1 MDVAGD
7 DGEDV
12 EETVDGKSHVR
23 PADDEEGER
32 GEEDVEDGEA
42 ETVAEVAHFGED
54 GLCSGM
60 EKKGKGRRMRKRWRK
75 RMSSGGHDGG

>member
-12 EETVDGKSHVR
+12 EETVDGKGHVR

-32 GEEDVEDGEA
+32 REEDVEDGEA

-60 EKKGKGRRMRKRWRK
+60 EKKRKGRRMRKRWRK
-75 RMSSGGHDGG
+75 RMSSGGRNGG

>member
-1 MDVAGD
+1 MDVAGN

-12 EETVDGKSHVR
+12 EETVDGKGHVW

-32 GEEDVEDGEA
+32 REEDVEDGEA

-54 GLCSGM
+54 RLCSGM
-60 EKKGKGRRMRKRWRK
+60 EKRKGRRMRKRWMK
-75 RMSSGGHDGG
+75 RMGSGGHDGG

>member
-12 EETVDGKSHVR
+12 EETVDGKGHVR

-32 GEEDVEDGEA
+32 REEDVEDGEA
-42 ETVAEVAHFGED
+42 KTVAEVAHFGED

-60 EKKGKGRRMRKRWRK
+60 EKKGKGRRTRKRWMK

>member
-12 EETVDGKSHVR
+12 EETVDGKGHVR

-32 GEEDVEDGEA
+32 REEDVEDGEA

-54 GLCSGM
+54 GLCSGR
-60 EKKGKGRRMRKRWRK
+60 EKMRMRRRRRMRKRK

>member
-1 MDVAGD
+1 MDVAGN

-32 GEEDVEDGEA
+32 REEDVEDGEA

-60 EKKGKGRRMRKRWRK
+60 EKKRRRRRMRWRWRK